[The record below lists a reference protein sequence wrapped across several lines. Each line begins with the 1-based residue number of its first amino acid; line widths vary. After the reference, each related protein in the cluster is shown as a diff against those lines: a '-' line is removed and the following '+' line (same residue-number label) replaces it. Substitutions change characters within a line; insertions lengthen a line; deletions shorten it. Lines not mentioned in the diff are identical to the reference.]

1 MRDKFK
7 LKGTV
12 RLKIYENGVLIDEH
26 VGSNL
31 VVDRGYEMLFQRIV
45 TNTAVTIDMVGVGS
59 DGTAPASDNTD
70 LATPFMK
77 TITSIT
83 LITPT
88 SFKCDFT
95 IGSGDANGITIQE
108 FGLFMFGM
116 LFARKTGINIAK
128 NPTIS
133 ISGEWTIEI

>member
-12 RLKIYENGVLIDEH
+12 RLKVYENGVLIDEH

-31 VVDRGYEMLFQRIV
+31 VVDSGYEMLFQRIV
-45 TNTAVTIDMVGVGS
+45 TNTPVTIDMVGVGS
-59 DGTAPASDNTD
+59 DGTAPAPDNRD
-70 LATPFMK
+70 LTTPFMRM
-77 TITSIT
+77 ITSIT

-95 IGSGDANGITIQE
+95 IGSGDANGITIRE

-116 LFARKTGINIAK
+116 LFARKTGITIAK